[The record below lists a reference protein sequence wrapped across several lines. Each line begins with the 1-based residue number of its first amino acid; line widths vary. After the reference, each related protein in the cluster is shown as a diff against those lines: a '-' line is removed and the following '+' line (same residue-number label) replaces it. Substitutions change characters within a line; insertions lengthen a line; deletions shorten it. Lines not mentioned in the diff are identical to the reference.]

1 MKELLKRLEP
11 LQPILGEESRIVAAY
26 LFGSQADGYAMPW
39 SDVDLAILWAEI
51 VTPATELALDAEI
64 SLALGT
70 DKVDV
75 VNLAKVSLALQYRV
89 IATGTLLY
97 ERNAI
102 QLAEFVQRTLVRYFD
117 FLPVL
122 QTYEREFMRSL
133 EHDYGT

>member
-1 MKELLKRLEP
+1 MKELLKSLEP
-11 LQPILGEESRIVAAY
+11 LQPILKEESGIVAAY
-26 LFGSQADGYAMPW
+26 LFGSQVDGYAMPW

-64 SLALGT
+64 SLALAT
-70 DKVDV
+70 DRVDV

-102 QLAEFVQRTLVRYFD
+102 QLADFVQRTLVRYFD

>member
-1 MKELLKRLEP
+1 VKELLKRLEP

>member
-1 MKELLKRLEP
+1 MKELLKSLEP
-11 LQPILGEESRIVAAY
+11 LQPILKEEPRIVAAY
-26 LFGSQADGYAMPW
+26 LFGSQIDGYAMPW
-39 SDVDLAILWAEI
+39 SDVDLAILWKET
-51 VTPATELALDAEI
+51 VTPATELALDTEI
-64 SLALGT
+64 SLALGA
-70 DKVDV
+70 DRVDV
-75 VNLAKVSLALQYRV
+75 VNLGKVSLALQYRV

-102 QLAEFVQRTLVRYFD
+102 QLADFVQRTLVRYFD